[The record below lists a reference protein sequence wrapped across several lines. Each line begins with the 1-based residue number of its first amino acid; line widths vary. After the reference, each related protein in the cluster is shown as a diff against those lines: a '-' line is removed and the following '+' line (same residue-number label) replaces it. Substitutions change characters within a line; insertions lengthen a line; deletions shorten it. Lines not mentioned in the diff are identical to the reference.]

1 MFKANEDLAYRL
13 PGSLLRNEVATQ
25 RYAAGPDSG
34 GLPWADGADACKHA
48 PLAHAGD
55 RSCRKDRE
63 ALHWRARM
71 KFPYP
76 SRLFGKKPTAAAAP
90 VASAAVTS
98 SAAAAHDPA
107 SSSVVDGL
115 PRRPQLLRQNATRS
129 GRPAPVPT
137 AASSWVSLPAQTH
150 ADLAS
155 LMSPPVT
162 ADLPPGTRGPL
173 GALLR
178 HAARKEAL
186 DAAVAGSPPSAA
198 PSTSSAVP
206 PSTSSSAAGT
216 PPPVVTAG
224 ASATTAAPSAVKHIK
239 LVKQPDATLQSLS
252 SQQLGSLAQALNLAP
267 VDAHALHDP
276 AARAQLLADMR
287 ERLDMGLHSVFKRYD
302 CLEENEIIKRSRL
315 MSHPNIERSDRQRLQ
330 WLADHTHLWLR
341 ERTVTDPHTRSER
354 TEVDIYFD
362 GEADEARQ
370 QIGTT
375 IKGGVGQ
382 VYRWA
387 KEAGS
392 LVAKAL
398 GERED
403 VSIRRVCGL
412 SLGGGSAQ
420 MFAAG
425 LQGARRL
432 SHPPSLVLADPAL
445 FNRAQVKH
453 ALADSP
459 HYDLRSSH
467 GVIITLNAA
476 HAPRRNL
483 VDNLKTVR
491 LHGTGLVRISLGLKP
506 DDGRDGTPPQ
516 PSANRFYGYHANVHH
531 YSKALNR
538 FLSDATEPAAAHPA
552 SAGSVARVGDCSH

>member
-1 MFKANEDLAYRL
+1 
-13 PGSLLRNEVATQ
+13 
-25 RYAAGPDSG
+25 
-34 GLPWADGADACKHA
+34 
-48 PLAHAGD
+48 
-55 RSCRKDRE
+55 
-63 ALHWRARM
+63 M
-71 KFPYP
+71 KFFALP
-76 SRLFGKKPTAAAAP
+76 SRLFGSKPTAAAAAP
-90 VASAAVTS
+90 ASAVAPS
-98 SAAAAHDPA
+98 PAPAAHDPGS

-115 PRRPQLLRQNATRS
+115 SRRPQSLRQRAARPGRS
-129 GRPAPVPT
+129 APAPVPT
-137 AASSWVSLPAQTH
+137 AASSWVSLPAQTRG
-150 ADLAS
+150 DLAS
-155 LMSPPVT
+155 LMSPPAT

-178 HAARKEAL
+178 HAARKDAL
-186 DAAVAGSPPSAA
+186 DAAIAGSPPSAA
-198 PSTSSAVP
+198 PATSSPAP
-206 PSTSSSAAGT
+206 PVTGSSAA
-216 PPPVVTAG
+216 PVATAG
-224 ASATTAAPSAVKHIK
+224 PSATAAARPAVKQIK
-239 LVKQPDATLQSLS
+239 LVKQPNATLQSLS
-252 SQQLGSLAQALNLAP
+252 AEQLGSLAQALNLDP
-267 VDAHALHDP
+267 IDAHALHDP
-276 AARAQLLADMR
+276 AARAQLSADIR
-287 ERLDMGLHSVFKRYD
+287 ERLDIGLHSVFKRYD
-302 CLEENEIIKRSRL
+302 CIDENEIIKSSRL
-315 MSHPNIERSDRQRLQ
+315 MSHPNIKLGDRERLQ
-330 WLADHTHLWLR
+330 WLAAHIHLWLR

-362 GEADEARQ
+362 GQVDASLGQ
-370 QIGTT
+370 NGTT

-403 VSIRRVCGL
+403 VRIRRVCGL

-459 HYDLRSSH
+459 HYDLRASP

-483 VDNLKTVR
+483 VDNLKTVG
-491 LHGTGLVRISLGLKP
+491 LHDTGLVRISLGLKP
-506 DDGRDGTPPQ
+506 DDGLDAAPPE
-516 PSANRFYGYHANVHH
+516 PSANPFYGYHENVH
-531 YSKALNR
+531 YYGKALSR
-538 FLSDATEPAAAHPA
+538 FLGDATQPAVAQPA
-552 SAGSVARVGDCSH
+552 SAGTVSRVGDSSR

>member
-1 MFKANEDLAYRL
+1 L
-13 PGSLLRNEVATQ
+13 ATQ
-25 RYAAGPDSG
+25 RHARPDNG
-34 GLPWADGADACKHA
+34 CLPWADGTAACTHA
-48 PLAHAGD
+48 PLAHADGRNGGNGRD
-55 RSCRKDRE
+55 
-63 ALHWRARM
+63 ALHWRAKM
-71 KFPYP
+71 KFFVHP
-76 SRLFGKKPTAAAAP
+76 SRLFGSKPTVAAAP
-90 VASAAVTS
+90 PASAAAPS
-98 SAAAAHDPA
+98 SASAAHDPGA

-115 PRRPQLLRQNATRS
+115 SRRPQLLRQNATRS
-129 GRPAPVPT
+129 GRPVPAPVPT
-137 AASSWVSLPAQTH
+137 AASSWVSLPAQTRG
-150 ADLAS
+150 DLAS
-155 LMSPPVT
+155 LMSPPAT

-178 HAARKEAL
+178 HAACKEAL
-186 DAAVAGSPPSAA
+186 DAAVARSPPSAA
-198 PSTSSAVP
+198 PATSSPVP
-206 PSTSSSAAGT
+206 PSTGSGAART
-216 PPPVVTAG
+216 PPPVATAC

-252 SQQLGSLAQALNLAP
+252 AEQLGSLAQALNLGP
-267 VDAHALHDP
+267 IDAHALHDP

-287 ERLDMGLHSVFKRYD
+287 ERLDMGLHSVFSQLYD
-302 CLEENEIIKRSRL
+302 DMNEREGIKRSRL
-315 MSHPNIERSDRQRLQ
+315 IAGSNLEPGDHKRLLL
-330 WLADHTHLWLR
+330 LAEQTHLWLR
-341 ERTVTDPHTRSER
+341 ERTVTDPHTRSQK

-362 GEADEARQ
+362 GLVDAAAR

-375 IKGGVGQ
+375 VKGGVGQ
-382 VYRWA
+382 VHRCA

-403 VSIRRVCGL
+403 VRIRRVCGL

-432 SHPPSLVLADPAL
+432 RHPPSLVLADPVL
-445 FNRAQVKH
+445 FNRAQVNH

-459 HYDLRSSH
+459 HYDLRASH

-483 VDNLKTVR
+483 VDNLKTVG
-491 LHGTGLVRISLGLKP
+491 LHDTGLMRISLGLKP
-506 DDGRDGTPPQ
+506 DDGLDAALPK
-516 PSANRFYGYHANVHH
+516 PSANPFYGYQANVHH

-538 FLSDATEPAAAHPA
+538 FLSDATEPAAAQPA
-552 SAGSVARVGDCSH
+552 SAGSVSRVGDSSR

>member
-1 MFKANEDLAYRL
+1 M
-13 PGSLLRNEVATQ
+13 
-25 RYAAGPDSG
+25 
-34 GLPWADGADACKHA
+34 
-48 PLAHAGD
+48 
-55 RSCRKDRE
+55 
-63 ALHWRARM
+63 
-71 KFPYP
+71 
-76 SRLFGKKPTAAAAP
+76 
-90 VASAAVTS
+90 TS
-98 SAAAAHDPA
+98 SAAAAHDPGS

-115 PRRPQLLRQNATRS
+115 SRRPQLLRQNATRS
-129 GRPAPVPT
+129 GRPAPVPVPIN
-137 AASSWVSLPAQTH
+137 ASSWVSLPAQTH
-150 ADLAS
+150 GDLAS
-155 LMSPPVT
+155 LMSPPAT

-198 PSTSSAVP
+198 PP
-206 PSTSSSAAGT
+206 TSSSVSPATGSGT
-216 PPPVVTAG
+216 ARTSPPVATAG

-252 SQQLGSLAQALNLAP
+252 AEQLGSLAQALNLGP
-267 VDAHALHDP
+267 IDAHALHDP

-302 CLEENEIIKRSRL
+302 CLEENEVIKTSRL
-315 MSHPNIERSDRQRLQ
+315 MSHPNIERSDRERLQ
-330 WLADHTHLWLR
+330 WLAEHTHLWLR

-362 GEADEARQ
+362 GEVDAAVQ

-506 DDGRDGTPPQ
+506 DDGRDGAPPK

-538 FLSDATEPAAAHPA
+538 FLGDATEPAAAHPA
-552 SAGSVARVGDCSH
+552 SAGSVARVGDSSH

>member
-1 MFKANEDLAYRL
+1 
-13 PGSLLRNEVATQ
+13 
-25 RYAAGPDSG
+25 
-34 GLPWADGADACKHA
+34 
-48 PLAHAGD
+48 
-55 RSCRKDRE
+55 
-63 ALHWRARM
+63 M
-71 KFPYP
+71 KFFVHP
-76 SRLFGKKPTAAAAP
+76 SRLFGSKPTAAAAP
-90 VASAAVTS
+90 PASAAAPS
-98 SAAAAHDPA
+98 PAPAAHDPGA
-107 SSSVVDGL
+107 SSSSVVDGL
-115 PRRPQLLRQNATRS
+115 SRRPQLLRQNATRS
-129 GRPAPVPT
+129 GRPVPTPVPT

-150 ADLAS
+150 GDLAS
-155 LMSPPVT
+155 LMSPPAT

-186 DAAVAGSPPSAA
+186 DAAVARSPPSAA
-198 PSTSSAVP
+198 PATSSPVP
-206 PSTSSSAAGT
+206 PSSGSGAART
-216 PPPVVTAG
+216 PPPVATAG
-224 ASATTAAPSAVKHIK
+224 ASATTAAPPAVKHIK
-239 LVKQPDATLQSLS
+239 LVQQPDATLQSLS
-252 SQQLGSLAQALNLAP
+252 AEQLGSLAQALNLDP
-267 VDAHALHDP
+267 IDAHALHDP

-287 ERLDMGLHSVFKRYD
+287 ERLDMGLHSVFKRYKVLD
-302 CLEENEIIKRSRL
+302 ENEIIKRSGL
-315 MSHPNIERSDRQRLQ
+315 MSHPNIELSDRERLQ
-330 WLADHTHLWLR
+330 WLAAHTHLWLR

-362 GEADEARQ
+362 GQVDASLGQ
-370 QIGTT
+370 NGTT

-403 VSIRRVCGL
+403 VRIRRVCGL

-459 HYDLRSSH
+459 HYDLRASH

-483 VDNLKTVR
+483 VDNLKTVG

-506 DDGRDGTPPQ
+506 DDGLDAAPPE
-516 PSANRFYGYHANVHH
+516 PSANPFFGYHENVH
-531 YSKALNR
+531 YYGKALNR
-538 FLSDATEPAAAHPA
+538 FLGDATEPAATQPA
-552 SAGSVARVGDCSH
+552 SAGTVSRVGESSR